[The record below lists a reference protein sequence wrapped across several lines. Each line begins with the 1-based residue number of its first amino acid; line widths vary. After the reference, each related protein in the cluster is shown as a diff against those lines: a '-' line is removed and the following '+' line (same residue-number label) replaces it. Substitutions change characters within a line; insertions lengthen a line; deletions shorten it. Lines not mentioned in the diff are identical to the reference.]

1 VAFNNCSQ
9 GGLLVIAVGLSKTGP
24 ALYHLVKHAGLKALI
39 FLDAGSVNHAMA
51 DQQDLRRLGG
61 LWFLL
66 PFTYKALF
74 VGSLSLFFVATP
86 FLSGF
91 YSKDAVLE
99 AAAGAYSASGA
110 TVYKLGTRGATLTAF
125 YSMRLLALNLFT
137 MPNTPEQYYLSV
149 LEAPL
154 LLGIPLVFLGVAS
167 EIGGWF
173 LLFFVVFFV
182 YSDYYSYISL

>member
-1 VAFNNCSQ
+1 
-9 GGLLVIAVGLSKTGP
+9 
-24 ALYHLVKHAGLKALI
+24 
-39 FLDAGSVNHAMA
+39 M
-51 DQQDLRRLGG
+51 
-61 LWFLL
+61 
-66 PFTYKALF
+66 
-74 VGSLSLFFVATP
+74 
-86 FLSGF
+86 
-91 YSKDAVLE
+91 LE

-167 EIGGWF
+167 EIGG
-173 LLFFVVFFV
+173 VVSFIFCC
-182 YSDYYSYISL
+182 IFCIF